1 MIRINFGKAPR
12 HQGVCFLFGILAGIF
27 SKLMLDLA
35 YQPLPAIICGSI
47 AITVGFILMNLQIE
61 INPITSFSL
70 IPLGL
75 TIMVYGMN
83 SWPFLSF
90 AERLTESI
98 IVVYYAG
105 YFIYAFL
112 HGIMF
117 IGSMVEFLQE

>member
-1 MIRINFGKAPR
+1 MIKINFGKAPR
-12 HQGVCFLFGILAGIF
+12 HQGVCFLFGLFAGIF
-27 SKLMLDLA
+27 SKLMLTLA

-47 AITVGFILMNLQIE
+47 ALAVGFILMNIRTE
-61 INPITSFSL
+61 IAPITSFSL

-75 TIMVYGMN
+75 IIMVYGMN

-90 AERLTESI
+90 AERLTESL

-117 IGSMVEFLQE
+117 LGSMIEFLQK